1 MTHYYAFIRMKKN
14 PHQLRLKVGEFQQ
27 FIGEEAYNPV
37 LKRVFDHLNESAL
50 NSVKLYHGLTVSK
63 LSHVRPAISQGTDVF
78 DICIRT
84 NEPEGRRKLLFYD
97 LLHEWGHF
105 LDEQR
110 LPQNKAHDPF
120 LQLGREERAWE
131 FADKEFDR
139 HPELAADRPAYEAYK
154 QHCLASYRQQCQLSP
169 IS

>member
-1 MTHYYAFIRMKKN
+1 MKKN
-14 PHQLRLKVGEFQQ
+14 PYQLRLKVGEFQQ

-37 LKRVFDHLNESAL
+37 LERVFHHLNDSAIHAV
-50 NSVKLYHGLTVSK
+50 SLYPGLTVSK
-63 LSHVRPAISQGTDVF
+63 HSHARPATSPGTDVF

-84 NEPEGRRKLLFYD
+84 NEPEGRRKVLLYD
-97 LLHEWGHF
+97 LFHEWGHF

-110 LPQNKAHDPF
+110 LPQGQEHDPC

-131 FADKEFDR
+131 FADKEFAR
-139 HPELAADRPAYEAYK
+139 HPELAADRPAYEAY
-154 QHCLASYRQQCQLSP
+154 QQQCLASYRQRCQLSP